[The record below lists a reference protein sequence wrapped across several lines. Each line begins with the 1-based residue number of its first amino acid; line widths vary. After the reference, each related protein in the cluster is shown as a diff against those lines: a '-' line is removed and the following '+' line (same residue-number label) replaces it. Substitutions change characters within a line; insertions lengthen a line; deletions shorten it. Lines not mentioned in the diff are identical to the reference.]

1 MNSLI
6 WAWILLYPV
15 QESLCTWFSDNFST
29 KIRIEQLKMDAI
41 NYLMSN
47 FRQIPFARITGAVTT
62 PALVLLI
69 LTLLILPIPAFML
82 DIMFTFNIVLSLLI
96 IMVAINTSTPMEF
109 SSFPIVILFATVMRL
124 GLNVASTRVV
134 LLNGHE
140 GTSAAGRVI
149 EAFGEFVIGGNYA
162 VGFIVFSILIIINF
176 IVITKGAG
184 RVSEVIA
191 RFTLDALPGKQ
202 MAIDADLNA
211 GVIDQETAKQRRTT
225 VSQESDFFGSMDG
238 ASKFVRG
245 DAVAGI
251 LILLINLVGGLAI
264 GMLQYDLTFDEA
276 SRAYVLLTIGDGLV
290 AQVPALILS
299 LSTAIIVSR
308 VTTSESA
315 PEQATKQLGNY
326 TAFGVAGV
334 TLTILGLIPGMPNG
348 VFLSLGLA
356 SIAIAYLIR
365 RSDQEQAAAPL
376 PSENSVQAEDSDA
389 LELDWDDANQ
399 VDVIGIQL
407 GYGLIP
413 LIEQGAKGK
422 LLQRV
427 KGIRKKLSA
436 DFGFLLPTIRIRDNL
451 DISPSDY
458 KIVLN
463 GTVRGTG
470 SIEIGK
476 ELAINPG
483 QVLEEVEGTKT
494 VEPAFGLEAVWIR
507 EQDREYA
514 QAVGYTVVDAAT
526 VVATHLNHLLR
537 SSTEEVFTFDIAQ
550 ELLDKLAE
558 SSPKLLEDYIPEK
571 LDLSSLVRILQNL
584 LAEGV
589 PLRDMRT
596 ILETIAEN
604 SSKSKDPDFLTS
616 SVRARLGRL
625 IVQEMTI
632 PGQTMEVMTL
642 DPELEQLLTN
652 MLTTAPSRDEVIL
665 DPDLSSSFFQAIA
678 ESVKEFDQDDKQA
691 ILIVSPT
698 IRSWLANLIRKGG
711 ADLSV
716 LSYREV
722 PDDQSIRVVKTI
734 SVTQKTQEE

>member
-1 MNSLI
+1 MN
-6 WAWILLYPV
+6 
-15 QESLCTWFSDNFST
+15 
-29 KIRIEQLKMDAI
+29 AI

-47 FRQIPFARITGAVTT
+47 FRQIPFARISGAVTT
-62 PALVLLI
+62 PALVLLV

-82 DIMFTFNIVLSLLI
+82 DVMFTFNIVLSLLI

-326 TAFGVAGV
+326 TAFGVAGI

-356 SIAIAYLIR
+356 AIAIAYLIR
-365 RSDQEQAAAPL
+365 RSDQEKAATPLQTEASAP
-376 PSENSVQAEDSDA
+376 AEDRDA

-451 DISPSDY
+451 DIPPSDY

-470 SIEIGK
+470 SIEIGR

-483 QVLEEVEGTKT
+483 QVLEEVDGTKT
-494 VEPAFGLEAVWIR
+494 VEPTFGLEAVWIR

-571 LDLSSLVRILQNL
+571 LDLGSLVRILQNL

-616 SVRARLGRL
+616 SVRTRLGRL
-625 IVQEMTI
+625 IVQEMTT
-632 PGQTMEVMTL
+632 PGLTMEVMTL
-642 DPELEQLLTN
+642 EPELEQLLTN
-652 MLTTAPSRDEVIL
+652 MLTSAPSRDEVIL
-665 DPDLSSSFFQAIA
+665 DPDLSSSFFQAIG
-678 ESVKEFDQDDKQA
+678 ESVREFDQEDKQA

-716 LSYREV
+716 LSYREI

-734 SVTQKTQEE
+734 SVTQKTQED

>member
-149 EAFGEFVIGGNYA
+149 EAFVEFVIGGNYA

-264 GMLQYDLTFDEA
+264 GMLQYDLT
-276 SRAYVLLTIGDGLV
+276 
-290 AQVPALILS
+290 
-299 LSTAIIVSR
+299 
-308 VTTSESA
+308 
-315 PEQATKQLGNY
+315 
-326 TAFGVAGV
+326 
-334 TLTILGLIPGMPNG
+334 
-348 VFLSLGLA
+348 
-356 SIAIAYLIR
+356 
-365 RSDQEQAAAPL
+365 
-376 PSENSVQAEDSDA
+376 
-389 LELDWDDANQ
+389 
-399 VDVIGIQL
+399 
-407 GYGLIP
+407 
-413 LIEQGAKGK
+413 
-422 LLQRV
+422 
-427 KGIRKKLSA
+427 
-436 DFGFLLPTIRIRDNL
+436 NL
-451 DISPSDY
+451 
-458 KIVLN
+458 
-463 GTVRGTG
+463 
-470 SIEIGK
+470 
-476 ELAINPG
+476 
-483 QVLEEVEGTKT
+483 
-494 VEPAFGLEAVWIR
+494 F
-507 EQDREYA
+507 
-514 QAVGYTVVDAAT
+514 
-526 VVATHLNHLLR
+526 
-537 SSTEEVFTFDIAQ
+537 
-550 ELLDKLAE
+550 
-558 SSPKLLEDYIPEK
+558 
-571 LDLSSLVRILQNL
+571 
-584 LAEGV
+584 
-589 PLRDMRT
+589 
-596 ILETIAEN
+596 
-604 SSKSKDPDFLTS
+604 
-616 SVRARLGRL
+616 RLKR
-625 IVQEMTI
+625 
-632 PGQTMEVMTL
+632 
-642 DPELEQLLTN
+642 ELE
-652 MLTTAPSRDEVIL
+652 
-665 DPDLSSSFFQAIA
+665 
-678 ESVKEFDQDDKQA
+678 
-691 ILIVSPT
+691 
-698 IRSWLANLIRKGG
+698 
-711 ADLSV
+711 
-716 LSYREV
+716 
-722 PDDQSIRVVKTI
+722 
-734 SVTQKTQEE
+734 

>member
-1 MNSLI
+1 MEAL
-6 WAWILLYPV
+6 
-15 QESLCTWFSDNFST
+15 ST
-29 KIRIEQLKMDAI
+29 
-41 NYLMSN
+41 LMSN
-47 FRQIPFARITGAVTT
+47 FRQLSANIVWGAIAT
-62 PALVLLI
+62 PAVVLLI

-140 GTSAAGRVI
+140 GTAAAGRVI

-176 IVITKGAG
+176 VVITKGAG

-211 GVIDQETAKQRRTT
+211 GVIDQETAKIRRAT

-264 GMLQYDLTFDEA
+264 GMLQYDLTFDQA

-315 PEQATKQLGNY
+315 PEQATSQLGNS
-326 TAFGVAGV
+326 TAFGVAGA

-348 VFLSLGLA
+348 VFLSLGISA
-356 SIAIAYLIR
+356 MVVAYFLWKKEKK
-365 RSDQEQAAAPL
+365 SDISPQDPAELQPT
-376 PSENSVQAEDSDA
+376 EDSET

-413 LIEQGAKGK
+413 LIEQGATGK

-427 KGIRKKLSA
+427 KGIRKKLSS

-451 DISPSDY
+451 DIPPSDY

-463 GTVRGTG
+463 GTVRGSGT
-470 SIEIGK
+470 IEIGR

-483 QVLEEVEGTKT
+483 QVLEEVEGSKTK
-494 VEPAFGLEAVWIR
+494 EPAFGLDAVWIR

-514 QAVGYTVVDAAT
+514 QAVGYTVVDSAT
-526 VVATHLNHLLR
+526 VIATHLNHLLR
-537 SSTEEVFTFDIAQ
+537 SSTDEVFTFDIAQ

-571 LDLSSLVRILQNL
+571 LDLGSLVRILQNL

-589 PLRDMRT
+589 PLSDMRS

-604 SSKSKDPDFLTS
+604 TAKSKDTDFLTS

-625 IVQEMTI
+625 IVQQTTI
-632 PGQTMEVMTL
+632 PGSTMEVMTL
-642 DPELEQLLTN
+642 EPELEQLLTT
-652 MLTTAPSRDEVIL
+652 MLTSAPSREEVAL
-665 DPDLSSSFFQAIA
+665 DPDLSSSFFQAVA
-678 ESVKEFDQDDKQA
+678 ESIEEFEQDEKQP
-691 ILIVSPT
+691 ILVVSPT
-698 IRSWLANLIRKGG
+698 IRAWLATLIRKGG
-711 ADLSV
+711 GDISV
-716 LSYREV
+716 LSYREI

-734 SVTQKTQEE
+734 SLTQSNQEE

>member
-1 MNSLI
+1 MEAL
-6 WAWILLYPV
+6 
-15 QESLCTWFSDNFST
+15 ST
-29 KIRIEQLKMDAI
+29 
-41 NYLMSN
+41 LMSN
-47 FRQIPFARITGAVTT
+47 FRQLSANIIWGAIAT
-62 PALVLLI
+62 PAVVLLI

-140 GTSAAGRVI
+140 GTAAAGRVI

-176 IVITKGAG
+176 VVITKGAG

-211 GVIDQETAKQRRTT
+211 GVIDQETAKARRAT

-245 DAVAGI
+245 DAVAGL

-264 GMLQYDLTFDEA
+264 GMLQYDLTFDQA

-315 PEQATKQLGNY
+315 PEQATSQLGNS
-326 TAFGVAGV
+326 TAFGVAGA

-348 VFLSLGLA
+348 VFLSLGISA
-356 SIAIAYLIR
+356 MVVAYFLR
-365 RSDQEQAAAPL
+365 KKEKKSDISPQDPAELQPT
-376 PSENSVQAEDSDA
+376 EDSET

-413 LIEQGAKGK
+413 LIEQGATGK

-427 KGIRKKLSA
+427 KGIRKKLSS

-451 DISPSDY
+451 DIPPSDY

-463 GTVRGTG
+463 GTVRGSGT
-470 SIEIGK
+470 IEIGR

-483 QVLEEVEGTKT
+483 QVLEEVEGSKTK
-494 VEPAFGLEAVWIR
+494 EPAFGLDAVWIR

-514 QAVGYTVVDAAT
+514 QAVGYTVVDSAT
-526 VVATHLNHLLR
+526 VIATHLNHLLR
-537 SSTEEVFTFDIAQ
+537 SSTDEVFTFDIAQ
-550 ELLDKLAE
+550 ELLDKLSE

-571 LDLSSLVRILQNL
+571 LDLGSLVRILQNL

-589 PLRDMRT
+589 PLSDMRS

-604 SSKSKDPDFLTS
+604 TAKSKDTDFLTS

-625 IVQEMTI
+625 IVQQTTV
-632 PGQTMEVMTL
+632 PGSTMEVMTL
-642 DPELEQLLTN
+642 EPELEQLLTT
-652 MLTTAPSRDEVIL
+652 MLTSAPSREEVAL
-665 DPDLSSSFFQAIA
+665 DPDLSSSFFQAVA
-678 ESVKEFDQDDKQA
+678 ESIEEFEQDEKQP
-691 ILIVSPT
+691 ILVVSPT
-698 IRSWLANLIRKGG
+698 IRAWLATLIRKGG
-711 ADLSV
+711 GDISV
-716 LSYREV
+716 LSYREI

-734 SVTQKTQEE
+734 SLTQSNQEE

>member
-1 MNSLI
+1 
-6 WAWILLYPV
+6 
-15 QESLCTWFSDNFST
+15 
-29 KIRIEQLKMDAI
+29 
-41 NYLMSN
+41 
-47 FRQIPFARITGAVTT
+47 
-62 PALVLLI
+62 
-69 LTLLILPIPAFML
+69 
-82 DIMFTFNIVLSLLI
+82 
-96 IMVAINTSTPMEF
+96 
-109 SSFPIVILFATVMRL
+109 
-124 GLNVASTRVV
+124 
-134 LLNGHE
+134 
-140 GTSAAGRVI
+140 
-149 EAFGEFVIGGNYA
+149 
-162 VGFIVFSILIIINF
+162 
-176 IVITKGAG
+176 
-184 RVSEVIA
+184 
-191 RFTLDALPGKQ
+191 
-202 MAIDADLNA
+202 
-211 GVIDQETAKQRRTT
+211 
-225 VSQESDFFGSMDG
+225 MDG

-678 ESVKEFDQDDKQA
+678 ESVREFDQDDKQA

>member
-264 GMLQYDLTFDEA
+264 GMLQYDLTFEEA

-356 SIAIAYLIR
+356 AIAIAYLIR

-678 ESVKEFDQDDKQA
+678 ESVREFDQDDKQA

>member
-1 MNSLI
+1 
-6 WAWILLYPV
+6 
-15 QESLCTWFSDNFST
+15 
-29 KIRIEQLKMDAI
+29 MDAI

-356 SIAIAYLIR
+356 AIAIAYLIR

-678 ESVKEFDQDDKQA
+678 ESVREFDQDDKQA